1 LKLER
6 AGLVVIVIERIG
18 LEEEG
23 QNDTRILA
31 ERGILSFRFLP
42 PPPSARDVAFIYN
55 GESSTRVSNQTFAFQ
70 MKGGR

>member
-31 ERGILSFRFLP
+31 ERGFLFVSSPLPRP
-42 PPPSARDVAFIYN
+42 PA
-55 GESSTRVSNQTFAFQ
+55 T
-70 MKGGR
+70 